1 MRLQRQLRAM
11 RDQTRKSQPNA
22 MAAMD
27 RMIADLKARGVEFGA
42 LRAGLPAPDFAL
54 PNHLGRTVS
63 LYETLARGPVVLLF
77 YRGEWCPYCC
87 AQLRA
92 MQLALPQ
99 LKAAGGTLVAVSP
112 ELPDHSLSL
121 AERHALDFDILSD
134 RGAMVAQTYG
144 LLFEVPDEVR
154 TLYRGNGLDLSPR
167 HGRGPND
174 PWLLPLPATYVLA
187 PSGIVRFARVDAD
200 FTQRPEPQ
208 TIIDLLL
215 DRVPAA

>member
-1 MRLQRQLRAM
+1 MRLQRQLRAI
-11 RDQTRKSQPNA
+11 RDQARKSQPNA
-22 MAAMD
+22 LAAMD
-27 RMIADLKARGVEFGA
+27 RMIADLKARGVEFNV

-63 LYETLARGPVVLLF
+63 LYETLAHGPVVVLF

-112 ELPDHSLSL
+112 ELPDLSLSL

-154 TLYRGNGLDLSPR
+154 TLYRSNGLDLALR
-167 HGRGPND
+167 HGRGPNE

-187 PSGIVRFARVDAD
+187 PSGIVRFARVDVD